1 MLRRALPVA
10 RIAVRLAAVAVL
22 AGAAGC
28 GGEPFSGRD
37 EPPTAPVTGDE
48 ASAATGTAPDLSRL
62 ARVTAP
68 YLGDFDGMVER
79 RTLRAL
85 VVRSRTFFFFDGA
98 TQRGLSYDM
107 LKAFERHVNERL
119 GNGTLKLGV
128 VFLPVTRDQLLPG
141 LLAGYGDLAV
151 ANLTVTPERLA
162 QVDFSIPLY
171 RDIHEILVTGPAS
184 APIESIGDLS
194 GKILHTRRSS
204 SYYESLSALNE
215 RFAAGGRAPV
225 NIRTVDEHIE
235 DEELLEMVNAGLISG
250 IPIDSHKAAF
260 WEQVFDGIDVREDI
274 VFRDHADI
282 AWAFRPNSP
291 KLKAAVDAF
300 LLENREG
307 SLLGNLLFRRYLKET
322 RYVENALDSREL
334 QKFRDTAPLFRKY
347 ADRFEFDWLQIISQ
361 AYQESR
367 LDQSVRSHAGAVG
380 IMQLLPSTAADRN
393 VGIPDISVL
402 ENNIHAGNKY
412 LRFIRNSYFEPEA
425 MSDLDKTLFS
435 FASYN
440 AGPARIAGLRAEAER
455 EGLDPNVWFDNVE
468 LIAARRIGRETVDYV
483 SNIYKYWIAYRLS
496 REQLIDSVEG
506 ASGG

>member
-1 MLRRALPVA
+1 M
-10 RIAVRLAAVAVL
+10 
-22 AGAAGC
+22 
-28 GGEPFSGRD
+28 
-37 EPPTAPVTGDE
+37 
-48 ASAATGTAPDLSRL
+48 
-62 ARVTAP
+62 
-68 YLGDFDGMVER
+68 
-79 RTLRAL
+79 
-85 VVRSRTFFFFDGA
+85 
-98 TQRGLSYDM
+98 
-107 LKAFERHVNERL
+107 
-119 GNGTLKLGV
+119 
-128 VFLPVTRDQLLPG
+128 
-141 LLAGYGDLAV
+141 
-151 ANLTVTPERLA
+151 
-162 QVDFSIPLY
+162 
-171 RDIHEILVTGPAS
+171 
-184 APIESIGDLS
+184 
-194 GKILHTRRSS
+194 
-204 SYYESLSALNE
+204 
-215 RFAAGGRAPV
+215 
-225 NIRTVDEHIE
+225 
-235 DEELLEMVNAGLISG
+235 
-250 IPIDSHKAAF
+250 
-260 WEQVFDGIDVREDI
+260 
-274 VFRDHADI
+274 
-282 AWAFRPNSP
+282 
-291 KLKAAVDAF
+291 
-300 LLENREG
+300 
-307 SLLGNLLFRRYLKET
+307 
-322 RYVENALDSREL
+322 ENALDSREL

-380 IMQLLPSTAADRN
+380 IMQLLPSTAADSN